1 MDTRIALICLALV
14 PLPAAAAGPIADV
27 VCFPRDK
34 LVERLSTQYGAT
46 VAGSGLRN
54 MEMMM
59 EVWTDPKGDWT
70 LVQNYTDGRSCI
82 VAMGEFWEATKADAK
97 G

>member
-1 MDTRIALICLALV
+1 MTTRITLLLFATL
-14 PLPAAAAGPIADV
+14 PLPAMAGGPIADV
-27 VCFPRDK
+27 ICYPRAQ
-34 LVERLSTQYGAT
+34 LVERMSSQYGAS